1 MRWRINRAGLLLC
14 LSALAL
20 TACAEAN
27 LLFHTAKQVQR
38 GTEDLEGA
46 GRYKVGNPYEINGA
60 WYYPAEDYSYTETG
74 IASWYG
80 SDFHGLTTANGET
93 YDMNSL
99 TAAHRTLPMPSA
111 VQVTNLENGRSL
123 VLRVND
129 RGPFARGRII
139 DVSRQAAR
147 MLGFERKG
155 TAKVRVDILPNE
167 SQQLKL
173 AALNGSGVVE
183 QQVQVAASPRIA
195 VKTEPLHT
203 AGQRNGPNGVAVTE
217 RSVLNQAS
225 PVEPV
230 LPSSVRVVPVPA
242 TNIYVQVG
250 AFSDLGNALRLRDRL
265 YGSYPSAAIARVQFG
280 VEELYRVRIGPFADV
295 SRADATVARLLNGT
309 VSEARL
315 VVE

>member
-1 MRWRINRAGLLLC
+1 MCVA
-14 LSALAL
+14 ALAL
-20 TACAEAN
+20 SACAETN

-38 GTEDLEGA
+38 SSEPTTVQPA
-46 GRYKVGNPYEINGA
+46 YKVGNPYEIYGV
-60 WYYPAEDYSYTETG
+60 WYYPAEDYSYSETG

-80 SDFHGLTTANGET
+80 PDFHGLTTANGET
-93 YDMNSL
+93 YNMNAL

-111 VQVTNLENGRSL
+111 VRVTNLENGRSL
-123 VLRVND
+123 ILRVND

-139 DVSRQAAR
+139 DVSRAAAR
-147 MLGFERKG
+147 KLGFERKG
-155 TAKVRVDILPNE
+155 TAKVQVDILALE

-173 AALNGSGVVE
+173 AALNGSGEVE
-183 QQVQVAASPRIA
+183 PQVQVAAAPRVA
-195 VKTEPLHT
+195 VKTEPLQT
-203 AGQRNGPNGVAVTE
+203 AGGQPASNGAVVNE
-217 RSVLNQAS
+217 RSVLNQAR
-225 PVEPV
+225 
-230 LPSSVRVVPVPA
+230 LPAGPALPTSVQVVPVPD

-265 YGSYPSAAIARVQFG
+265 YGGYPSASIARVQFG

-295 SRADATVARLLNGT
+295 TVADTILAQLLNGT